1 LKKVHAM
8 TIEIRP
14 IKPGDAEACG
24 RICHAAFHKI
34 STDHSFPPDFP
45 SPEAATGLIKM
56 MIAHP
61 EIYGVVAEADGR
73 IAGSN
78 FLWEQS
84 QVAGVGPITVD
95 PQAQNGQIGRRLMDG
110 VLARSAEKG
119 WPSTR
124 LVQAAY
130 HNRSLSLYTKL
141 GFDPC
146 EPLSTIQGPPL
157 NQRIA
162 GYAVRAATA
171 QDIDACNRVCH
182 SVHGHDR
189 VGEVRDAIGRG
200 FATVVEHDGA
210 ITGYATVI
218 GFFGHAV
225 GATNTELKA
234 LIAAAPAI
242 AGVGMLVPTR
252 NADLLRW
259 CLAHGLRIVQPM
271 TLMSRG
277 LYNEPKGAFLPSILF

>member
-1 LKKVHAM
+1 M
-8 TIEIRP
+8 TINIRP
-14 IKPGDAEACG
+14 VKPADADACG

-34 STDHSFPPDFP
+34 STAHNFPPDFP
-45 SPEAATGLIKM
+45 SPDAAIGLLNM

-61 EIYGVVAEADGR
+61 EIYGVVAEVDGR

-95 PQAQNGQIGRRLMDG
+95 PDAQNGQVGRQLMDA
-110 VLARSAEKG
+110 VLKRSAVKG

-141 GFDPC
+141 GFDPV
-146 EPLSTIQGPPL
+146 EPLSTVQGAPL
-157 NQRIA
+157 KKQVP
-162 GYAVRAATA
+162 GYTVRAATMA
-171 QDIDACNRVCH
+171 DLEACNRVCR

-189 VGEVRDAIGRG
+189 VGEVRDAIRQGS
-200 FATVVEHDGA
+200 ATVVEHGGE
-210 ITGYATVI
+210 ITGYATLI

-225 GATNTELKA
+225 GATNNELKA
-234 LIAAAPAI
+234 LIAVAPAI
-242 AGVGMLVPTR
+242 LGAGMLVPTR

-259 CLAHGLRIVQPM
+259 CLQNGLRIVQPM

-277 LYNEPKGAFLPSILF
+277 LYSEPKGAFLPSILF